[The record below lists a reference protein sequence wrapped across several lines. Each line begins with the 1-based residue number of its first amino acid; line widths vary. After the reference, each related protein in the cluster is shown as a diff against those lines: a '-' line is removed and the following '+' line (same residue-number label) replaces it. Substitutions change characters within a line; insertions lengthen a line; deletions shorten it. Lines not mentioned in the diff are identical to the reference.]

1 MANVAVNATS
11 SVEVKEEV
19 AAKALGAVKDAGKGT
34 SSSIRKSTRIP
45 VPKASY
51 SFSYSKPRQYK
62 KPSLNKEAPAGNCS
76 KESIAP
82 SPGPPTDD
90 SGIGMDNSMEDSVPS
105 LVGSSSGLA
114 GIGQAEQESLRALQ
128 NAVAEMEADL
138 NIFDSDG
145 DSTINTSDN
154 AASSFTELEKE
165 VGTAVIE
172 KVHQLLPESLTPLK
186 ELLVAPVGQMVQ
198 ENLKEL
204 QEEPQNSH
212 NQQVAAMKVK
222 VYGQL
227 QELAIGSSEEQKP
240 KKLQADTNPVS
251 ETENQRY
258 VRENFEKISSIL
270 IPTSPKKT
278 MEEQTTK
285 QESHQNEDIEE
296 LQEPESTEN
305 SVAELQEKIAVD
317 VHPSISVAVEETSEK
332 QEPKEL
338 KTETS
343 PVSETEEQRYV
354 RENIEKIASVLRP
367 PTSPKKTM
375 EEQTTKQQSSQN
387 EDGLQTTS
395 KPLEGN
401 IEELQEPQELESTE
415 GPAEEL
421 EEKIAVDV
429 HPAISVP
436 VEETSEKQEPK
447 ELKTETSPVS
457 ETEEQRYV
465 RENIE
470 KIASVLRPPTS
481 PKKTMKEK
489 TTDQQSDRNE
499 DGLQPT
505 SKPLVDNKEDK
516 VPSSMSIPV
525 KEKLQE
531 PQELES
537 TEQPVEELKEEIA
550 EPVKELA
557 IEAVED
563 QLKTETNPV
572 SETDDERFLRENFE
586 RIERILRSTPLTL
599 TMKVQTMEQ
608 QSHQNADGLQTTSK
622 PLEDIEDKVLP
633 SMSVPLKEKLQE
645 PQELESTEEPI
656 EDINTKELP
665 EEIVVDVLEEPHGQ
679 ALAVSV
685 QSVEQ
690 KQHEEVLQYLPT
702 YNTVENII
710 EAPQKEQDKSVED
723 TMPQE
728 LPEDIPVEVVPSI
741 SGTIE
746 EIQEEPQEEQDLT
759 VTLQVAAEEE
769 LALASETAE
778 AKQEPLAEE
787 GQSAVIPT
795 NVLSTAEE
803 EMHEAPLEDSQATLV
818 EGTKEL
824 EQNQHHDQLQFNA
837 NAVEGSPRAELQE
850 KKIDEI
856 LPSTSTSR
864 TGLLEEFMQTLD
876 DEKNG
881 EQIKKLVEEI
891 IKLQNE
897 QPDETLPNT
906 IHQEK
911 EIPDIQEEQQDKDE
925 DLLSTTFHEME
936 TGSRSHSPLLG
947 MAGLRALE
955 GYMAHGILRHLMPSD
970 VNPDEVVPVE
980 QEDNTHRSA
989 LEIEEAPA
997 EQVENVGDEETN
1009 QLFSKTL
1016 NRFRQL
1022 LNQLRAYTIP
1032 MDCIPLALVGTAF
1045 LLMIYFRKF

>member
-1 MANVAVNATS
+1 MANVAQNATS

-19 AAKALGAVKDAGKGT
+19 AANALGAIKDAGKGA
-34 SSSIRKSTRIP
+34 SSSILKSSRIP
-45 VPKASY
+45 VPRASY

-62 KPSLNKEAPAGNCS
+62 RTSLNKEAPAGNCS
-76 KESIAP
+76 KESIGP

-90 SGIGMDNSMEDSVPS
+90 SGIGIDNSMEDSVPS

-114 GIGQAEQESLRALQ
+114 GIGQAESLRALQ

-138 NIFDSDG
+138 SIFDSDG
-145 DSTINTSDN
+145 DTTINTSDD
-154 AASSFTELEKE
+154 AELTFTELEKE
-165 VGTAVIE
+165 VETAVIE
-172 KVHQLLPESLTPLK
+172 KVHQLLPESLSPLQ

-212 NQQVAAMKVK
+212 NQKVEAMKVK

-227 QELAIGSSEEQKP
+227 QELAIGSSEEQEP
-240 KKLQADTNPVS
+240 KKLQAATNPVS
-251 ETENQRY
+251 ETEDQRY

-270 IPTSPKKT
+270 IPTSPKKI
-278 MEEQTTK
+278 MEEQTTA
-285 QESHQNEDIEE
+285 QQSHQNEDGE
-296 LQEPESTEN
+296 
-305 SVAELQEKIAVD
+305 
-317 VHPSISVAVEETSEK
+317 
-332 QEPKEL
+332 
-338 KTETS
+338 
-343 PVSETEEQRYV
+343 
-354 RENIEKIASVLRP
+354 
-367 PTSPKKTM
+367 
-375 EEQTTKQQSSQN
+375 
-387 EDGLQTTS
+387 QTTS

-401 IEELQEPQELESTE
+401 IEELQEPESTE
-415 GPAEEL
+415 RPAEEL
-421 EEKIAVDV
+421 QEKTAVDM
-429 HPAISVP
+429 HPSISVP

-457 ETEEQRYV
+457 ETEDQRYV

-470 KIASVLRPPTS
+470 QIASVLLSSTS
-481 PKKTMKEK
+481 PKKTMQEQATAK
-489 TTDQQSDRNE
+489 QSDQNE

-505 SKPLVDNKEDK
+505 SKPKDKVVDKVVDK
-516 VPSSMSIPV
+516 VPSLMSMPV

-537 TEQPVEELKEEIA
+537 TEKPVEELPEEIV
-550 EPVKELA
+550 EPVEELA
-557 IEAVED
+557 IEAPED

-599 TMKVQTMEQ
+599 TMKEQTMEQ
-608 QSHQNADGLQTTSK
+608 QSHQNEDGLQSTSK

-645 PQELESTEEPI
+645 PQELESTEKPV
-656 EDINTKELP
+656 EDIMTEELP
-665 EEIVVDVLEEPHGQ
+665 EKIAVDVLEEPHDQ
-679 ALAVSV
+679 TLAVSV

-690 KQHEEVLQYLPT
+690 KQHEEILQYLPT

-728 LPEDIPVEVVPSI
+728 LPEEIAVEVVPSI
-741 SGTIE
+741 SGAIG
-746 EIQEEPQEEQDLT
+746 EIQEKQQEDQDLT
-759 VTLQVAAEEE
+759 VTLQVAEEEE

-778 AKQEPLAEE
+778 ANQEPLAEE
-787 GQSAVIPT
+787 GQSALPPT

-818 EGTKEL
+818 EDTKEL
-824 EQNQHHDQLQFNA
+824 EQNQPNHAQLQFNA
-837 NAVEGSPRAELQE
+837 NAVEGSPRAELEQE
-850 KKIDEI
+850 KIEV

-864 TGLLEEFMQTLD
+864 SGLLEDFMQTLD

-891 IKLQNE
+891 MKLQNE

-911 EIPDIQEEQQDKDE
+911 EIPDNQEEQQDKDE

-955 GYMAHGILRHLMPSD
+955 GYMEHGILRHLMPRD
-970 VNPDEVVPVE
+970 VSPDEVVPVE
-980 QEDNTHRSA
+980 QEDDTHRSA
-989 LEIEEAPA
+989 LEMEEAPA
-997 EQVENVGDEETN
+997 EQVENVVDEETN
-1009 QLFSKTL
+1009 QPFSKTL

-1022 LNQLRAYTIP
+1022 LIQLRAYTNP

-1045 LLMIYFRKF
+1045 LLIYFRKF

>member
-1 MANVAVNATS
+1 MANVTVNATS

-19 AAKALGAVKDAGKGT
+19 AAKALGAVKDAGKGA
-34 SSSIRKSTRIP
+34 SSSIRKSSRIP

-76 KESIAP
+76 KESIGP

-145 DSTINTSDN
+145 DSIVNTSDN

-240 KKLQADTNPVS
+240 KKLQTDTNPVF

-305 SVAELQEKIAVD
+305 SVAEQQEKIAVD
-317 VHPSISVAVEETSEK
+317 VHPSITVPVEETSEK

-338 KTETS
+338 ETETS

-354 RENIEKIASVLRP
+354 RENIEKIASVLLP
-367 PTSPKKTM
+367 STSPKKTM
-375 EEQTTKQQSSQN
+375 EEQTTKQQSHQI

-421 EEKIAVDV
+421 QEKIAVDV

-489 TTDQQSDRNE
+489 TTEQQSDRNE

-516 VPSSMSIPV
+516 VPSSMLIPV
-525 KEKLQE
+525 KKKLQK

-608 QSHQNADGLQTTSK
+608 QSHRNEDGLQTTSK

-645 PQELESTEEPI
+645 PQELESTEEPV
-656 EDINTKELP
+656 E
-665 EEIVVDVLEEPHGQ
+665 DVLEEPHD
-679 ALAVSV
+679 

-710 EAPQKEQDKSVED
+710 EAPQKEHDKSVED

-728 LPEDIPVEVVPSI
+728 LPEDIPVEVPSI

-787 GQSAVIPT
+787 GQSAVTPT

-881 EQIKKLVEEI
+881 VQIKKLVEEI

-997 EQVENVGDEETN
+997 GQVANVGDEETN

-1022 LNQLRAYTIP
+1022 LNHLRAYTIP

>member
-1 MANVAVNATS
+1 MANVTVNATS

-19 AAKALGAVKDAGKGT
+19 AAKALGGVKDAGKGT
-34 SSSIRKSTRIP
+34 SSSIRKSSRIP

-145 DSTINTSDN
+145 DSIINTSDN

-172 KVHQLLPESLTPLK
+172 KVHHLLPESLTPLK

-240 KKLQADTNPVS
+240 KKLQTDTNPVS

-317 VHPSISVAVEETSEK
+317 VHPAISVPVEETSEK

-343 PVSETEEQRYV
+343 PVSETEDQRYV
-354 RENIEKIASVLRP
+354 KENIEKIASVLLP
-367 PTSPKKTM
+367 STSPKKTM
-375 EEQTTKQQSSQN
+375 EEQITKQQSHQN

-421 EEKIAVDV
+421 QEKIAVDV
-429 HPAISVP
+429 HPAISGP

-447 ELKTETSPVS
+447 ELKTETSSVS
-457 ETEEQRYV
+457 ETEEHRYV

-489 TTDQQSDRNE
+489 TTEQQSDRNE

-516 VPSSMSIPV
+516 VPSSMLIPA

-537 TEQPVEELKEEIA
+537 TEQPVEELKELIA

-557 IEAVED
+557 IEAGED

-608 QSHQNADGLQTTSK
+608 QSHRNEDGLQTTSK

-645 PQELESTEEPI
+645 PQELESTEEPV
-656 EDINTKELP
+656 E
-665 EEIVVDVLEEPHGQ
+665 DVLEEPHDQ
-679 ALAVSV
+679 ALAISV

-690 KQHEEVLQYLPT
+690 KQHEEVLPT

-710 EAPQKEQDKSVED
+710 EAPQKEHDKSVED

-728 LPEDIPVEVVPSI
+728 LPDDILVEVVPSI

-759 VTLQVAAEEE
+759 VTLQVAAEAEE

-787 GQSAVIPT
+787 GQSAVTPT

-824 EQNQHHDQLQFNA
+824 EQNQHHDQLQVNA
-837 NAVEGSPRAELQE
+837 NAMEGSPRAELQE

-856 LPSTSTSR
+856 PPSTSTSR

-997 EQVENVGDEETN
+997 GQVANVGDEETN

>member
-1 MANVAVNATS
+1 MGIISSKLRATPPAEQANEEVDANTMNAVISKPNAASVRKASRIPVPKASYSYSYVKPRKYKRTLLKKEVSAGDASKDSIGLSPGPLADDSGIGLDKSADDMNATS

-457 ETEEQRYV
+457 ET
-465 RENIE
+465 
-470 KIASVLRPPTS
+470 
-481 PKKTMKEK
+481 
-489 TTDQQSDRNE
+489 
-499 DGLQPT
+499 
-505 SKPLVDNKEDK
+505 
-516 VPSSMSIPV
+516 
-525 KEKLQE
+525 
-531 PQELES
+531 
-537 TEQPVEELKEEIA
+537 
-550 EPVKELA
+550 
-557 IEAVED
+557 
-563 QLKTETNPV
+563 
-572 SETDDERFLRENFE
+572 DDERFLRENFE

-759 VTLQVAAEEE
+759 VTLQVAAEAEE